1 MSTNSLKELVDAIK
15 AQGKSLASGEA
26 PAASG
31 NDASARDL
39 VYLSTAVERIFGAD
53 ALLEMIDTA
62 TKPAEVIT
70 FPSTTTSYVLTDEQI
85 SRTIVKFSVSAGIF
99 FSSDVVV
106 TAPTKGCAFVI
117 DNSLPTAIKVKT
129 LGQTANIP
137 SIPANTTGW
146 VFCDG
151 TNYDHVIDTA
161 AIAQAVTT
169 PMTAAGDMMYKEG
182 VSSASVV
189 QHTVHVRNYGSESYY
204 YIKPQ
209 SPEGGGVHSGYDKSP
224 TLPMQPS
231 ITYIFDVSDTS
242 NSGQIFS
249 FSTTSDGTHN
259 SGTDLSSFDATS
271 TVHVTR
277 SGTEGSSGATVTV
290 VMPATPNV
298 TTLHYYSRGTDSA
311 TLDTIG
317 LGGQINVLT
326 STAVTRLPIGNYGDT
341 IGIDKYTGKPVWKD
355 WGSNENRKVAALARD
370 TTGIWSGGRYK
381 FANHITGSTGSA
393 GDASYIYASDVGTYD
408 QTATGWSTYNHSSAI
423 VYNRGK
429 LEGTTWG
436 SATEGS
442 NGKSYNGDSIWEV
455 NGYAKNGVG
464 QGGFG
469 KDDNEV
475 FSDVI
480 QTVSHYSVTMQL
492 LANGELYITG
502 HGDEG
507 QQADGA
513 NVDRNY
519 FHKVNFPSNA
529 GRVRYIVSNSST
541 NGETAISCMVLMED
555 GDLYSW
561 GYGVNGSLGLG
572 NVTNYNTV
580 QKVSYFDKNV
590 KSCHM
595 SGGNYSSVV
604 AITNDN
610 KLHTWGYNGYGQLG
624 KGNTTTIYNGPA
636 EIEVSGQIPVK
647 ALMTGSGSYGTLCVL
662 MRSGRVYMCGHN
674 NTGQLG
680 NGNLTNQSTLIQ
692 VGGGLGV
699 DTNKHV
705 IDIFPRGTY
714 GNNTWFLL
722 EDGSMY
728 ACGQNALGIHGRG
741 STTANVSTPA
751 AVSSNLTW
759 VSEIIAPHGENGGYF
774 QNMFIVH
781 KTKEDRMA
789 RKNGWVYMTG
799 HQVLSIGF
807 WNFPSPVS
815 TPTPPQLPNGVNGT
829 IIMGSV
835 SGYTGHG
842 TGHSAAWQVLD
853 QYGDMYQWGYDIS
866 QQIGGEGNRNIPIK
880 RIQ

>member
-1 MSTNSLKELVDAIK
+1 MSTQSLKELVDAIK
-15 AQGKSLASGEA
+15 TQGKALAGA
-26 PAASG
+26 TGTAAATS
-31 NDASARDL
+31 RDL
-39 VYLSTAVERIFGAD
+39 VYLSTAVERLFGAD
-53 ALLEMIDTA
+53 ALLQMVDTA
-62 TKPAEVIT
+62 SRPVENVVCTLATEQART
-70 FPSTTTSYVLTDEQI
+70 LTDEQVA
-85 SRTIVKFSVSAGIF
+85 RTVIKLTNTSGSHSASGYVLTVPNSGI
-99 FSSDVVV
+99 
-106 TAPTKGCAFVI
+106 AFVV
-117 DNSLPTAIKVKT
+117 DNELPVPVTVKT
-129 LGQTANIP
+129 ATQSSNIP
-137 SIPANTTGW
+137 TIPANTVGW
-146 VFCDG
+146 VYCEG
-151 TNYDHVIDTA
+151 TVVSHVIDTA
-161 AIAQAVTT
+161 AIAAAVTT
-169 PMTAAGDMMYKEG
+169 PMTTAGDMTYKEG
-182 VSSASVV
+182 APATLSV
-189 QHTVHVRNYGSESYY
+189 TYSVHVRNAGAESYY
-204 YIKPQ
+204 YVR
-209 SPEGGGVHSGYDKSP
+209 PEQYDDGGFYTHYDKAP
-224 TLPMQPS
+224 TLALFPS
-231 ITYIFDVSDTS
+231 RTYIFDVSDAS
-242 NSGQIFS
+242 NTGHIFS

-259 SGTDLSSFDATS
+259 SGAALTSFDATS
-271 TVHVTR
+271 TVHVAR
-277 SGTEGSSGATVTV
+277 SGTEGQTGATVTV
-290 VMPATPNV
+290 TMPATPNIA
-298 TTLHYYSRGTDSA
+298 TLHYYSQGTDSA
-311 TLDTIG
+311 SFDTVK
-317 LGGQINVLT
+317 LGGQINIIT
-326 STAVTRLPIGNYGDT
+326 GTAVTRLPVGDYGDT
-341 IGIDKYTGKPVWKD
+341 MGIDRYTGKPVWKD
-355 WGSNENRKVAALARD
+355 WGENENRKVAALARD

-436 SATEGS
+436 SQTEGS

-610 KLHTWGYNGYGQLG
+610 KMHTWGYNGYGQLG

-680 NGNLTNQSTLIQ
+680 NGNTTNQSTLIQ

-722 EDGSMY
+722 ENGAMY

-781 KTKEDRMA
+781 KTKADRIA

-799 HQVLSIGF
+799 HPVLSIGF

-829 IIMGSV
+829 IIRGSV
-835 SGYTGHG
+835 SGYTGHS
-842 TGHSAAWQVLD
+842 TGYNAAWQVLD
-853 QYGDMYQWGYDIS
+853 QYGDMYQWGYDTS

>member
-1 MSTNSLKELVDAIK
+1 MSTQSLKELVDAIK
-15 AQGKSLASGEA
+15 TQGKALAGA
-26 PAASG
+26 TGTAAATS
-31 NDASARDL
+31 RDL
-39 VYLSTAVERIFGAD
+39 VYLSTAVERLFGAD
-53 ALLEMIDTA
+53 ALLQMVDTA
-62 TKPAEVIT
+62 SRPVENVVCTLATEQART
-70 FPSTTTSYVLTDEQI
+70 LTDEQVA
-85 SRTIVKFSVSAGIF
+85 RTVIKLTNTSGSHSASGYVLTVPNSGI
-99 FSSDVVV
+99 
-106 TAPTKGCAFVI
+106 AFVV
-117 DNSLPTAIKVKT
+117 DNELPVPVTVKT
-129 LGQTANIP
+129 ATQSSNIP
-137 SIPANTTGW
+137 TIPANTVGW
-146 VFCDG
+146 VYCEG
-151 TNYDHVIDTA
+151 TVVSHVIDTA
-161 AIAQAVTT
+161 AIAAAVTT
-169 PMTAAGDMMYKEG
+169 PMTTAGDMTYKEG
-182 VSSASVV
+182 APATLSV
-189 QHTVHVRNYGSESYY
+189 TYSVHVRNAGAESYY
-204 YIKPQ
+204 YVR
-209 SPEGGGVHSGYDKSP
+209 PEQYDDGGFYTHYDKAP
-224 TLPMQPS
+224 TLALFPS
-231 ITYIFDVSDTS
+231 RTYIFDVSDAS
-242 NSGQIFS
+242 NTGHIFS

-259 SGTDLSSFDATS
+259 SGAALTSFDATS
-271 TVHVTR
+271 TVHVAR
-277 SGTEGSSGATVTV
+277 SGTEGQTGATVTV
-290 VMPATPNV
+290 TMPATPNIA
-298 TTLHYYSRGTDSA
+298 TLHYYSQGTDSA
-311 TLDTIG
+311 SFDTVK
-317 LGGQINVLT
+317 LGGQINIIT
-326 STAVTRLPIGNYGDT
+326 GTAVTRLPVGDYGDT
-341 IGIDKYTGKPVWKD
+341 MGIDRYTGKPVWKD
-355 WGSNENRKVAALARD
+355 WGENENRKVAALARD

-436 SATEGS
+436 SQTEGS

-610 KLHTWGYNGYGQLG
+610 KMHTWGYNGYGQLG

-680 NGNLTNQSTLIQ
+680 NGNTTNQSTLIQ

-722 EDGSMY
+722 ENGAMY

-781 KTKEDRMA
+781 KTKADRIA

-799 HQVLSIGF
+799 HPVLSIGF

-835 SGYTGHG
+835 SGYTGHS
-842 TGHSAAWQVLD
+842 TGYNAAWQVLD
-853 QYGDMYQWGYDIS
+853 QYGDMYQWGYDTS

>member
-15 AQGKSLASGEA
+15 AQGKTLAGA
-26 PAASG
+26 TG
-31 NDASARDL
+31 ASAATSRDL
-39 VYLSTAVERIFGAD
+39 VYLSTAAERLFGAD
-53 ALLEMIDTA
+53 AMLSMINEA
-62 TKPAEVIT
+62 TKPAEVVSVGLAT
-70 FPSTTTSYVLTDEQI
+70 ATTVTLTDEQVA
-85 SRTIVKFSVSAGIF
+85 RTVVKITNSD
-99 FSSDVVV
+99 SSNAQSGFVVV
-106 TAPTKGCAFVI
+106 APSKGVAFVI
-117 DNSLPTAIKVKT
+117 SNALPIPVTVKAAN
-129 LGQTANIP
+129 QTANIP
-137 SIPANTTGW
+137 SIAANSTGW

-151 TNYDHVIDTA
+151 TTYSHVIDTA

-169 PMTAAGDMMYKEG
+169 PMTTAGDMMYKEG
-182 VSSASVV
+182 VTTAATV
-189 QHTVHVRNYGSESYY
+189 QHTVHVRNYGTESYY

-209 SPEGGGVHSGYDKSP
+209 AHDAGGFHSGFDKSP
-224 TLPMQPS
+224 TLPMQPGV
-231 ITYIFDVSDTS
+231 TYIFDVSDAS
-242 NSGQIFS
+242 NAGHIFS
-249 FSTTSDGTHN
+249 FSTTADGTHA
-259 SGTDLSSFDATS
+259 SGADLASFDATS

-277 SGTEGSSGATVTV
+277 SGTEGASGATVTV
-290 VMPATPNV
+290 AMPATPNV
-298 TTLHYYSRGTDSA
+298 ATLHYYSRGTDSA
-311 TLDTIG
+311 TFDTIG

-326 STAVTRLPIGNYGDT
+326 STAVTRLPIGDYGNT
-341 IGIDKYTGKPVWKD
+341 LGIDKYTGQPIWND
-355 WGSNENRKVAALARD
+355 WGANENRKVASLSRD
-370 TTGIWSGGRYK
+370 NTGLWSGGRYK
-381 FANHITGSTGSA
+381 FANHITGSVGAASA
-393 GDASYIYASDVGTYD
+393 STYIYASDCGTYD
-408 QTATGWSTYNHSSAI
+408 QTPTGWSTYDYNSAI
-423 VYNRGK
+423 VWNRGK

-436 SATEGS
+436 HQTEGC
-442 NGKSYNGDSIWEV
+442 NGKSQNGDSIWEV

-480 QTVSHYSVTMQL
+480 QTVSLFTITMQL

-502 HGDEG
+502 HGDQG

-513 NVDRNY
+513 NTDRAY

-541 NGETAISCMVLMED
+541 NGDVAVSCMVLMED

-561 GYGVNGSLGLG
+561 GYGVNGALGLG

-595 SGGNYSSVV
+595 SGGDYSSVV

-680 NGNLTNQSTLIQ
+680 NGNTTNQTTLTQ

-741 STTANVSTPA
+741 STTANRSTPE

-774 QNMFIVH
+774 QSMFIVH
-781 KTKEDRMA
+781 KTKADRIA

-799 HQVLSIGF
+799 HPVLSIGF

-835 SGYTGHG
+835 SGYTGHS
-842 TGHSAAWQVLD
+842 TGYSAAFEVLD
-853 QYGDMYQWGYDIS
+853 QYGDMYQWGYDAS
-866 QQIGGEGNRNIPIK
+866 QKVGGEGNRNIPIK

>member
-1 MSTNSLKELVDAIK
+1 MSTQSLKELVDAIK
-15 AQGKSLASGEA
+15 TQGKTLANATGT
-26 PAASG
+26 AAATS
-31 NDASARDL
+31 RDL
-39 VYLSTAVERIFGAD
+39 VYLSTAVERLFGAD
-53 ALLEMIDTA
+53 ALLQMVDTA
-62 TKPAEVIT
+62 SRPVENVVCTLATEQART
-70 FPSTTTSYVLTDEQI
+70 LTDEQVA
-85 SRTIVKFSVSAGIF
+85 RTVIKLTNTSGSHSASGYVLTVPNSGI
-99 FSSDVVV
+99 
-106 TAPTKGCAFVI
+106 AFVV
-117 DNSLPTAIKVKT
+117 DNELPVPVTVKT
-129 LGQTANIP
+129 ATQSSNIP
-137 SIPANTTGW
+137 TIPANTVGW
-146 VFCDG
+146 VYCEG
-151 TNYDHVIDTA
+151 TVVSHVIDTA
-161 AIAQAVTT
+161 AIAAAVTT
-169 PMTAAGDMMYKEG
+169 PMTTAGDMTYKEG
-182 VSSASVV
+182 APATLSV
-189 QHTVHVRNYGSESYY
+189 TYSVHVRNAGAESYY
-204 YIKPQ
+204 YVR
-209 SPEGGGVHSGYDKSP
+209 PEQYDDGGFYTHYDKAP
-224 TLPMQPS
+224 TLALFPS
-231 ITYIFDVSDTS
+231 RTYIFDVSDAS
-242 NSGQIFS
+242 NTGHIFS

-259 SGTDLSSFDATS
+259 SGAALTSFDATS
-271 TVHVTR
+271 TVHVAR
-277 SGTEGSSGATVTV
+277 SGTEGQTGATVTV
-290 VMPATPNV
+290 TMPATPNIA
-298 TTLHYYSRGTDSA
+298 TLHYYSQGTDSA
-311 TLDTIG
+311 SFDTVK
-317 LGGQINVLT
+317 LGGQINIIT
-326 STAVTRLPIGNYGDT
+326 GTAVTRLPVGDYGDT
-341 IGIDKYTGKPVWKD
+341 MGIDRYTGKPVWKD
-355 WGSNENRKVAALARD
+355 WGENENRKVAALARD

-436 SATEGS
+436 SQTEGS

-610 KLHTWGYNGYGQLG
+610 KMHTWGYNGYGQLG

-680 NGNLTNQSTLIQ
+680 NGNTTNQSTLIQ

-722 EDGSMY
+722 ENGAMY

-781 KTKEDRMA
+781 KTKADRIA

-799 HQVLSIGF
+799 HPVLSIGF

-835 SGYTGHG
+835 SGYTGHS
-842 TGHSAAWQVLD
+842 TGYNAAWQVLD
-853 QYGDMYQWGYDIS
+853 QYGDMYQWGYDTS

>member
-15 AQGKSLASGEA
+15 AQGKTLAGA
-26 PAASG
+26 TG
-31 NDASARDL
+31 ASAATSRDL
-39 VYLSTAVERIFGAD
+39 VYLSTAAERLFGAD
-53 ALLEMIDTA
+53 AMLSMINEA
-62 TKPAEVIT
+62 TKPAEVVSVGLAT
-70 FPSTTTSYVLTDEQI
+70 ATTVTLTDEQVA
-85 SRTIVKFSVSAGIF
+85 RTVVKITNSD
-99 FSSDVVV
+99 SSNAQSGFVVV
-106 TAPTKGCAFVI
+106 APSKGVAFVI
-117 DNSLPTAIKVKT
+117 SNALPIPVTVKAAN
-129 LGQTANIP
+129 QTANIP
-137 SIPANTTGW
+137 SIAANSTGW

-151 TNYDHVIDTA
+151 TTYSHVIDTA

-169 PMTAAGDMMYKEG
+169 PMTTAGDMMYKEG
-182 VSSASVV
+182 VTTAATV
-189 QHTVHVRNYGSESYY
+189 QHTVHVRNYGTESYY

-209 SPEGGGVHSGYDKSP
+209 AHDASGFHSGFDKSP
-224 TLPMQPS
+224 TLPMQPGV
-231 ITYIFDVSDTS
+231 TYIFDVSDAS
-242 NSGQIFS
+242 NAGHIFS
-249 FSTTSDGTHN
+249 FSTTADGTHA
-259 SGTDLSSFDATS
+259 SGADLASFDATS

-277 SGTEGSSGATVTV
+277 SGTEGASGATVTV
-290 VMPATPNV
+290 AMPATPNV
-298 TTLHYYSRGTDSA
+298 ATLHYYSRGTDSA
-311 TLDTIG
+311 TFDTIG

-326 STAVTRLPIGNYGDT
+326 STAVTRLPIGDYGNT
-341 IGIDKYTGKPVWKD
+341 LGIDKYTGQPIWND
-355 WGSNENRKVAALARD
+355 WGANENRKVASLSRD
-370 TTGIWSGGRYK
+370 NTGLWSGGRYK
-381 FANHITGSTGSA
+381 FANHITGSVGAASA
-393 GDASYIYASDVGTYD
+393 STYIYASDCGTYD
-408 QTATGWSTYNHSSAI
+408 QTPTGWSTYDYNSAI
-423 VYNRGK
+423 VWNRGK

-436 SATEGS
+436 HQTEGC
-442 NGKSYNGDSIWEV
+442 NGKSQNGDSIWEV

-480 QTVSHYSVTMQL
+480 QTVSLFTITMQL

-513 NVDRNY
+513 NTDRAY

-541 NGETAISCMVLMED
+541 NGDVAVSCMVLMED

-561 GYGVNGSLGLG
+561 GYGVNGALGLG

-595 SGGNYSSVV
+595 SGGDYSSVV

-680 NGNLTNQSTLIQ
+680 NGNTTNQTTLTQ

-741 STTANVSTPA
+741 STTANRSTPE

-774 QNMFIVH
+774 QSMFIVH
-781 KTKEDRMA
+781 KTKADRIA

-799 HQVLSIGF
+799 HPVLSIGF

-835 SGYTGHG
+835 SGYTGHS
-842 TGHSAAWQVLD
+842 TSYSAAFEVLD
-853 QYGDMYQWGYDIS
+853 QYGDMYQWGYDTS
-866 QQIGGEGNRNIPIK
+866 QKIGGEGNRNIPIK